1 MRNIVMTPETI
12 EAACDRLRAQ
22 LQGAHVGKDRIDIS
36 VPTKVT
42 LTDTQKPTIMVSVLA
57 DRKMR
62 ALVQQ
67 CDKEIGWHG
76 TVRYEADIN
85 TYIIEDIFVFPQ
97 EITGTTV
104 QSIDEVYGLWLMELS
119 DEDFNKLRM
128 HGHSHVN
135 MGTFPSGVDT
145 AYQETLTDRVQDF
158 YIFIILNKREDY
170 YVCLFDVANNYMYEK
185 EDLFYDAEIEAADA
199 WAKDQIAT
207 RVKAKTYAATTT
219 ATTSTP
225 GTKLDELIVKHH
237 VVVKT
242 WREGWHWNAVM
253 NGFIPNTVTALRQ
266 WVDEQEE
273 AKTSKDRR
281 KPGRPKKNHG
291 GDTKPGAAYK
301 EYQQQVVEN
310 INKQRELNVN
320 DGYPDDCEGN
330 CVACRKPCPYGYN
343 YY

>member
-1 MRNIVMTPETI
+1 MTPAAI

-22 LQGAHVGKDRIDIS
+22 LQGTHVAKDKIDIS
-36 VPTKVT
+36 VPTKMT
-42 LTDTQKPTIMVSVLA
+42 LTDDQKPTIMVSVVA

-85 TYIIEDIFVFPQ
+85 TYVIEDIFVFPQ

-135 MGTFPSGVDT
+135 MGTSPSGVDT
-145 AYQETLTDRVQDF
+145 AYQETLIDRVQDF
-158 YIFIILNKREDY
+158 YIFIILNKRDDY

-185 EDLFYDAEIEAADA
+185 NDLFYDAEIEEVDA
-199 WAKDQIAT
+199 WAKDAIT
-207 RVKAKTYAATTT
+207 THVKVKTYAAPTTVFGVS
-219 ATTSTP
+219 TSTTVVDP
-225 GTKLDELIVKHH
+225 NKNVKHP
-237 VVVKT
+237 VVLKT
-242 WREGWHWNAVM
+242 WRQGWAWEATVQ
-253 NGFIPNTVTALRQ
+253 GFVPSSEHAL
-266 WVDEQEE
+266 QEYLRE
-273 AKTSKDRR
+273 TGTQLDRR

-291 GDTKPGAAYK
+291 GDTKPGSAYK
-301 EYQQQVVEN
+301 EYQQQKLKDIDMRRAMLEC
-310 INKQRELNVN
+310 
-320 DGYPDDCEGN
+320 DGN
-330 CVACRKPCPYGYN
+330 CIACKLQCPYKFDHSY
-343 YY
+343 